1 MRRTRLLPIAAIAA
15 LVLAL
20 GACGGGDGG
29 GTKEGTGTITIFSL
43 WGGSEQEAFQKVLTQ
58 FTKDTGIK
66 TKYESARDFLPVIRT
81 RLAADNPPM
90 VAIIPRPGFVAEL
103 ANDDVLI
110 SLEDLGLDPEKINA
124 NYSDTWTKLATVD
137 DTTYGVVAKA
147 NSKSTVWYKPN
158 SFRQN
163 GFEIPKTWNDLLDI
177 TRKYKAKGDTPWAAG
192 AQGDE
197 NSWTLTDW
205 FEQIYARQAGPDK
218 YKQLFE
224 TGEVKFNDQSVKD
237 AISEMVKILNDQ
249 YVAGGIDTVLGISF
263 VDSIGRVFGKNPK
276 AEMLYEGG
284 FVGGIA
290 LGQVNKSLKAG
301 TDIDFF
307 AFPEVNPQYG
317 NPLVG
322 GGDVAAAF
330 VNNEDVSKLIDYL
343 ATSDAGE
350 IWVSTGAIASPNEAV
365 PESAYPNDLVRK
377 EAQSIKQAKT
387 FLFDGSDLL
396 PGTLGQNFG
405 TLLQNVIKNPDNVDS
420 LLDDY
425 QAQAE
430 QAGFGGA

>member
-1 MRRTRLLPIAAIAA
+1 LLPIAAIAA

-43 WGGSEQEAFQKVLTQ
+43 WGGSEQEAFEKVLTQ

-163 GFEIPKTWNDLLDI
+163 GFQIPKTWNDLLDI